1 MSRVLQDY
9 FRLMKFKYLEQHAK
23 LDLMHN
29 LTGEEGKI
37 LEQGENEEK
46 GESINRNPSPR
57 MLVLSRCV

>member
-1 MSRVLQDY
+1 MRAGIHIDLLNASQDY

-37 LEQGENEEK
+37 LEPGENEEK
-46 GESINRNPSPR
+46 GALQGYYRYR
-57 MLVLSRCV
+57 

>member
-1 MSRVLQDY
+1 
-9 FRLMKFKYLEQHAK
+9 MKFKYLEQHAK

>member
-1 MSRVLQDY
+1 
-9 FRLMKFKYLEQHAK
+9 MKFKYLEQHAK

-46 GESINRNPSPR
+46 GKLLALHIQAR
-57 MLVLSRCV
+57 VFV

>member
-1 MSRVLQDY
+1 
-9 FRLMKFKYLEQHAK
+9 MKFKYLEQHAK

-46 GESINRNPSPR
+46 GEPHKAQEWIDG
-57 MLVLSRCV
+57 

>member
-1 MSRVLQDY
+1 
-9 FRLMKFKYLEQHAK
+9 MKFKYLEQHAK

-46 GESINRNPSPR
+46 GQFPTIKKYESWLI
-57 MLVLSRCV
+57 VC

>member
-1 MSRVLQDY
+1 MHVDSPNPSQDY

-37 LEQGENEEK
+37 LEPGENEEK
-46 GESINRNPSPR
+46 GAH
-57 MLVLSRCV
+57 CGGYKCH